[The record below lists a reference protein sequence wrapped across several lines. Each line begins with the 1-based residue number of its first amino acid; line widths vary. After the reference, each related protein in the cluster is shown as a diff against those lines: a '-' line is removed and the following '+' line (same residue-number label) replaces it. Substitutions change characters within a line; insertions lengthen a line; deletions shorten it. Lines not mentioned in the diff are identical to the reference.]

1 VFSKRTRWPRE
12 ENALSRAA
20 ERTRRGT
27 EPFFDL
33 TVSNPT
39 RIAPYE
45 DAARARI
52 LSALADPR
60 GLEYTPEPLGAP
72 AAREAVSRYCAR
84 RGIEVSPER
93 LMLVASTSEAYAML
107 FRLLCEPGDRVLVP
121 KPSYPLFDFL
131 TGLSDVEAAHYRLS
145 YDGSWFLDRES
156 FRVDE
161 RTRAALVVSPNNPT
175 GSLLSDE
182 ERTFVTEALVGGE
195 TALISDEVFSDFTSD
210 GSLAR
215 ASWISKNG
223 PLGFSLN
230 GLSKIAGLPQLKLGW
245 IVISGHDEAVRE
257 ARARLEIIG
266 DTYLS
271 VATPVQLALDVILEE
286 AEAWQAG
293 LRSRIAENRRA
304 LDELTAGTSCRPL
317 LFQGGWSF
325 MLELPRTRTDEEW
338 AVMFAEQAR
347 VLTHPGYLFDVED
360 RACVVL
366 SAIQEAS
373 VFRAGVEQIVSR
385 LS

>member
-20 ERTRRGT
+20 ERVRRGPQ
-27 EPFFDL
+27 PFFDL

-39 RIAPYE
+39 RIAPYQE
-45 DAARARI
+45 AARARV
-52 LSALADPR
+52 LTALADPR

-72 AAREAVSRYCAR
+72 AAREAVSHYYAR
-84 RGIEVSPER
+84 RGLEVSPDR

-131 TGLSDVEAAHYRLS
+131 TGLSDVEAGHYRLS

-175 GSLLSDE
+175 GSLLSEDE
-182 ERTFVTEALVGGE
+182 RSFVTNALLENEA
-195 TALISDEVFSDFTSD
+195 ALISDEVFSDFTPD
-210 GSLAR
+210 GSVAR
-215 ASWISKNG
+215 ATWFGKTG
-223 PLGFSLN
+223 PLRFGLN
-230 GLSKIAGLPQLKLGW
+230 GLSKIAGLPQLKLAW
-245 IVISGHDEAVRE
+245 IVLSGDDEIVRE
-257 ARARLEIIG
+257 AVARLEIIG

-271 VATPVQLALDVILEE
+271 VATPVQLALGVILEE
-286 AEAWQAG
+286 AESWQAG
-293 LRSRIAENRRA
+293 LRARIAENRRT
-304 LDELTAGTSCRPL
+304 LDELTAGTACRPL
-317 LFQGGWSF
+317 QFQGGWSF

-338 AVMFAEQAR
+338 ALLFAEQAR
-347 VLTHPGYLFDVED
+347 VLTHPGYLFDVDD

-366 SAIQEAS
+366 SAIQAPA
-373 VFRAGVEQIVSR
+373 VFRGGVEAILR
-385 LS
+385 NT